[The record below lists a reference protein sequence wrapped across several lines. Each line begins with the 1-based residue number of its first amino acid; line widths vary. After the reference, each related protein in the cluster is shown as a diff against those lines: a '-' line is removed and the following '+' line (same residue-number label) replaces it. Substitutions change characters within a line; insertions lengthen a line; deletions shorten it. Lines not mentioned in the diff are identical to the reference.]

1 MDMERDNQS
10 KISGIG
16 EAERY
21 KEGIAIIG
29 YPVLKCLLGPV
40 IRKIWVNDVEG
51 LENIPEKGPAII
63 AANHESYF
71 DFLCFL
77 AVSPRK
83 VHYLAAEKFFE
94 NPLWKPLVHLTGQ
107 IKVDR
112 RQHDKTRAFD
122 LVCSALS
129 QGRLIGIFPEGTRS
143 PDGKLLRGYTGVAK
157 FALKANV
164 PVIPVG
170 ITGTYDIMSRHD
182 RFPRFNRKARIKIGK
197 PLHFEGFNEKIHNP
211 DHFRDVT
218 DTIMQQIARLAGKE
232 YRY

>member
-1 MDMERDNQS
+1 MEIKS
-10 KISGIG
+10 SGIG
-16 EAERY
+16 ESEKY
-21 KEGIAIIG
+21 KDGIATIG
-29 YPVLKCLLGPV
+29 YPILRCLLGPV
-40 IRKIWVNDVEG
+40 IRKIWVSDVEG

-63 AANHESYF
+63 ASNHESYF

-112 RQHDKTRAFD
+112 RQHDKSRAVD

-143 PDGKLLRGYTGVAK
+143 PDGQLLRAYTGVAK
-157 FALKANV
+157 FALFADV

-170 ITGTYDIMSRHD
+170 IIGTYDIMSRHD
-182 RFPRFNRKARIKIGK
+182 RFPKFNRKARIKIGK
-197 PLHFEGFNEKIHNP
+197 PMHFDGFYGKEHNP
-211 DHFRDVT
+211 GHFRDVA
-218 DTIMQQIARLAGKE
+218 DMIMMQIARLAEKE